1 VKTNTKNNL
10 TLAAVIAL
18 ASGYGWLTYQQNN
31 DAPSS
36 VAAEEVAPMV
46 RGWVDTRTTD
56 QITGEEVRTRCT
68 SAPLPTPLEFPQHR
82 ATEAAVCF
90 RFAGRDVTAHIGLD
104 HRYAQIVCGRECE
117 LRISIDSR
125 PASLA
130 VTGDIVDSHYV
141 RVANARELYR
151 QLTTAES
158 FRVEI
163 PFYRSS
169 ARVLDFDV
177 DNL

>member
-1 VKTNTKNNL
+1 MKTNTKNNL
-10 TLAAVIAL
+10 TLAAVVAL

-31 DAPSS
+31 DPSPS
-36 VAAEEVAPMV
+36 VAAQEVAPVV

-56 QITGEEVRTRCT
+56 QITGEDVRTRCT
-68 SAPLPTPLEFPQHR
+68 AASLPSPLEFPQHR

-90 RFAGRDVTAHIGLD
+90 RFVGRDVTAHIGLD
-104 HRYAQIVCGRECE
+104 HRYAQIVCAHECE
-117 LRISIDSR
+117 LRVSIDGR
-125 PASLA
+125 PATLA
-130 VTGDIVDSHYV
+130 VTQDIVDSHYV

-151 QLTTAES
+151 QLATADS

-163 PFYRSS
+163 PFYRSG
-169 ARVLDFDV
+169 ARVLDFNV